1 MKYAPAFA
9 ILCGCALLALAEE
22 NFRGWEFHGGT
33 RLGTRYST
41 LRQID
46 RSNVGKLQVAW
57 TFDTHDESNGS
68 ELECNPIVVD
78 GVLYAT
84 TPKMRVI
91 ALDAATGH
99 LKWAF
104 DPQDEGKG
112 RLRNRGVAWWGQG
125 KERRI
130 FASVRQYLYA
140 LDAATGVPVKS
151 FGDNGHIDLR
161 QGLGR
166 DPESLTVS
174 ATSPGV
180 VYKDLLIMGSTLPED
195 LPSGPGDIRAYDV
208 RTGKM
213 RWSFH
218 TIPHPGE
225 YGYDTWPKDAW
236 KTSGGVN
243 NWPGM
248 SLDEKRG
255 VIYVPTGSASFD
267 FYGADR
273 IGDDLFANC
282 LLALRADTGERIWHF
297 QVVKHDLWDRDL
309 PAAPSLVTVNRGG
322 KPVDA
327 VAQITKSGFVF
338 VFDRDT
344 GKPLFPIEYRA
355 VPKSDVDGEVTAA
368 TQPFPLLPPPF
379 ARQNFTEELVTRRT
393 PAAHDAV
400 LQRLRELRN
409 GGQFLPPSL
418 QGSVILPG
426 LDGGGEWGGAAFD
439 PETHLFY
446 VNANERV
453 QILRLGER
461 VPITGNTSGKR
472 LYVNSCAACHKA
484 DRTGGEGPA
493 LTGIG
498 AKYSRDQII
507 ALVRKGSGRMPAFP
521 GMQGAAGEALLD
533 YVVSG
538 KDTPVSA
545 NAGVAASNTLKYKTA
560 GYNRLYDP
568 DGYPAIEPPWGT
580 LNAINLDTGEFA
592 WKVPLG
598 EFPEL
603 AAQGLHTGSE
613 NYGGPVVTA
622 SGLLFIGAT
631 NYDKKFR
638 AFDKMSGALLWETT
652 LPAAGNATPAVYEVN
667 GREYIVIAAGGGKNG
682 APSGGTYV
690 AFALRP

>member
-1 MKYAPAFA
+1 MV
-9 ILCGCALLALAEE
+9 CGCAFFCRAQED
-22 NFRGWEFHGGT
+22 FRGWEFHGGT
-33 RLGTRYST
+33 HLGTRYST

-57 TFDTHDESNGS
+57 RFDTHDEFPGS
-68 ELECNPIVVD
+68 EMECQPIVVD

-84 TPKMRVI
+84 TPRLRVI
-91 ALDAATGH
+91 ALDAATGK
-99 LKWAF
+99 LKWSF
-104 DPQDEGKG
+104 DPQPDGKG
-112 RLRNRGVAWWGQG
+112 RIRNRGVAWWGQG
-125 KERRI
+125 RERRI
-130 FASVRQYLYA
+130 FVSARQYLYA
-140 LDAATGVPVKS
+140 VDAASGKPVAS
-151 FGDNGHIDLR
+151 FGDNGHVDLR

-174 ATSPGV
+174 ASSPGI

-208 RTGKM
+208 RTGKI
-213 RWSFH
+213 RWTFH
-218 TIPHPGE
+218 TIPRPGE
-225 YGYDTWPKDAW
+225 FGYETWPRDAW

-255 VIYVPTGSASFD
+255 ILYAPTGSAAFD

-273 IGDDLFANC
+273 LGDNLFANC

-309 PAAPSLVTVNRGG
+309 PAAPSLVTVKRDG

-338 VFDRDT
+338 VFDRET

-368 TQPFPLLPPPF
+368 AQPFPLLPPPF
-379 ARQNFTEELVTRRT
+379 ARQHFTEEMVTRRT
-393 PAAHDAV
+393 PEAHEAV
-400 LQRLRELRN
+400 LARLRELRN
-409 GGQFLPPSL
+409 GGQFLPPSR
-418 QGSVILPG
+418 QGSIIFPG

-439 PETHLFY
+439 PETHLLY

-461 VPITGNTSGKR
+461 NQASGASSGR
-472 LYVNSCAACHKA
+472 VLYMQNCAGCHRP
-484 DRTGGEGPA
+484 DLSGGEGPS
-493 LTGIG
+493 LQGIG
-498 AKYSRDQII
+498 NKYSRAQIG
-507 ALVRKGSGRMPAFP
+507 AVMRKGSGRMPSFP
-521 GMQGAAGEALLD
+521 GLQGAAADALLD
-533 YVVSG
+533 YVLTG
-538 KDTPVSA
+538 KDTPVAAS
-545 NAGVAASNTLKYKTA
+545 AGVRPSNNLKYKTA

-568 DGYPAIEPPWGT
+568 QGYPAVEPPWGT

-638 AFDKMSGALLWETT
+638 VFDKASGALLWETT
-652 LPAAGNATPAVYEVN
+652 MPAAGNATPAVYEAG
-667 GREYIVIAAGGGKNG
+667 GREFIAIAAGGGKNG
-682 APSGGTYV
+682 APSGGSYI
-690 AFALRP
+690 AFALEP